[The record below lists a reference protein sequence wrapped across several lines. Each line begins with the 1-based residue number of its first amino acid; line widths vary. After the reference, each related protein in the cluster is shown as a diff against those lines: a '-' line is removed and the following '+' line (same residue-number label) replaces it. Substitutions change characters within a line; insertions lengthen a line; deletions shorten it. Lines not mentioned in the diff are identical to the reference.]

1 MGRRVARTA
10 LDEGWS
16 NPPVQARLCAYWWWL
31 NGNVTQE
38 AITKDLKWMTA
49 SGVWNGLV
57 IDYLDAD
64 ALRWYWHAV
73 VDPLIA
79 DAGPLVGRTWKM
91 VQTDSW
97 ELGGVN
103 WTATFPAEFNKRRGY
118 DLRSWLGRPFQ
129 PLYSNHAEYRVK
141 RCSILNTPKR

>member
-1 MGRRVARTA
+1 MPLRTLTQTLILAGIVAVGGPARGQDA

-16 NPPVQARLCAYWWWL
+16 NPPVQARRRYWWWL

-103 WTATFPAEFNKRRGY
+103 WTATFPAEFNKRGATTCV
-118 DLRSWLGRPFQ
+118 LAGP
-129 PLYSNHAEYRVK
+129 PLPAP
-141 RCSILNTPKR
+141 LF